1 MLGGESLSSKVIGEN
16 FGQNSGFLNN
26 GNFFSRQYF
35 LSYCNLNLNSILI
48 FACITVE
55 GNMDF
60 SSSYWMS
67 SMVDG
72 QTVTRIVD
80 GNVFTILF
88 SGNVVYING
97 FPVTADQWN
106 QALNG
111 LEVKLSFQGKQAT
124 LSSIGSNVMFNG
136 KSMTNGSTMSS
147 HSSFGSTSSLNTNIL
162 GTGNGIQESN
172 KQIYNRWRQAD
183 FRFFILRP
191 NLKNLSRRLNLSCSS
206 NIVGST

>member
-1 MLGGESLSSKVIGEN
+1 
-16 FGQNSGFLNN
+16 
-26 GNFFSRQYF
+26 
-35 LSYCNLNLNSILI
+35 
-48 FACITVE
+48 
-55 GNMDF
+55 
-60 SSSYWMS
+60 MS

-147 HSSFGSTSSLNTNIL
+147 HSSFGSTSSLNTNIFR
-162 GTGNGIQESN
+162 TGNGSRIKHLSIVLN
-172 KQIYNRWRQAD
+172 KFTIDGGRQI
-183 FRFFILRP
+183 
-191 NLKNLSRRLNLSCSS
+191 SGSS
-206 NIVGST
+206 FWGRI